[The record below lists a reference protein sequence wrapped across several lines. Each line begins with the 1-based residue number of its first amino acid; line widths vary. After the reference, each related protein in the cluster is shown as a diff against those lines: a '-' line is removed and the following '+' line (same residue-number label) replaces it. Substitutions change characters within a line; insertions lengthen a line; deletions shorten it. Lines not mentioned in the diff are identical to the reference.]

1 MVLRIVVGLLMTV
14 AALAL
19 AGRRLWWLGRLG
31 RAGQPA
37 PERIEAVRSHVGRD
51 VEVQAEEVFG
61 QRKLLKW
68 TIPGVA
74 HFVTFWG
81 FIILIFTIIEAYGD
95 LFSRG
100 FAIPGIG
107 HSFALGFLED
117 LFAVLVLAGLITFA
131 VDPAPQRSQARGPG
145 VPVRRVAHRRGLAR
159 AGHDLPG
166 RSHAAAVQ
174 GRADQHRVFP
184 LPARRV
190 RVADRRALAAPR
202 LAAG

>member
-1 MVLRIVVGLLMTV
+1 M
-14 AALAL
+14 
-19 AGRRLWWLGRLG
+19 
-31 RAGQPA
+31 
-37 PERIEAVRSHVGRD
+37 
-51 VEVQAEEVFG
+51 FG

-68 TIPGVA
+68 TVPGVA

-107 HSFALGFLED
+107 HSFTLGFLED
-117 LFAVLVLAGLITFA
+117 LFSVLVLAGLITFA
-131 VDPAPQRSQARGPG
+131 AIRLRNDPKREGRASRFAGS
-145 VPVRRVAHRRGLAR
+145 HTRRGVAR

-166 RSHAAAVQ
+166 HRHAAAVQ
-174 GRADQHRVFP
+174 GRADQHGVLP

-190 RVADRRALAAPR
+190 RVADRRALAASPG
-202 LAAG
+202 LAG